1 MSGVM
6 LRRIFAAAGVAFL
19 VSLLSGAPGSAQ
31 PSQNPGESP
40 EAYRARVEKYYQ
52 AEAKQAA
59 IEEEARRRRAA
70 QINARLDALIQL
82 NNDFFIGGSV
92 GGMGASTKQT
102 QGDQFTLSGPDA
114 ISGSQQDI
122 QPGSVAGGVVVGYNG
137 PIIDLSGFRFIPGV
151 VGSVEWTDATGTI
164 ETIQNVG
171 ATRIATN
178 NTFAFHRIITAG
190 GRLTI
195 GNLPSLLGMSGTMP
209 FLPFV
214 EGGEAWVNK
223 SITWNPISGPAG
235 VPLSSEKKTLN
246 LASPYVGAGLTGRP
260 FTVGFWNGLT
270 ITIQANHIFPTDNK
284 LVPFGN
290 PATLS
295 QSFFV
300 RQSINEVKASVTVPV
315 SDFWAQGLNSGLNQR
330 Y

>member
-6 LRRIFAAAGVAFL
+6 LCRIFAAASVVCLVGFL
-19 VSLLSGAPGSAQ
+19 SAAPGWAQGPGPEEQQAVQISA
-31 PSQNPGESP
+31 NLT
-40 EAYRARVEKYYQ
+40 RAM
-52 AEAKQAA
+52 QAA
-59 IEEEARRRRAA
+59 AETCNRPAYDQAAAQLGALQAKFMGVPLVVYVPPYPNSCARREAVIQR
-70 QINARLDALIQL
+70 RLDALIQY
-82 NNDFFIGGSV
+82 NNDFFVGGSV

-102 QGDQFTLSGPDA
+102 QGNQFTLGGPDA

-137 PIIDLSGFRFIPGV
+137 PIINLSGFRFIPGV
-151 VGSVEWTDATGTI
+151 VGSVEWMDAKGTI

-178 NTFAFHRIITAG
+178 NTFTDHRIITAG

-195 GNLPSLLGMSGTMP
+195 GNLPSLLGMSATMP

-246 LASPYVGAGLTGRP
+246 LASPYVGVGLTGRP
-260 FTVGFWNGLT
+260 FQLT
-270 ITIQANHIFPTDNK
+270 FGTD
-284 LVPFGN
+284 
-290 PATLS
+290 
-295 QSFFV
+295 
-300 RQSINEVKASVTVPV
+300 
-315 SDFWAQGLNSGLNQR
+315 
-330 Y
+330 